1 MQKQNLIIR
10 IDESLKNKLKE
21 EAEKLSLSLSSYVR
35 MVLTEKFNNVSQ

>member
-10 IDESLKNKLKE
+10 IDEKLKSKLKE

-35 MVLTEKFNNVSQ
+35 MVLTKKFNNVS